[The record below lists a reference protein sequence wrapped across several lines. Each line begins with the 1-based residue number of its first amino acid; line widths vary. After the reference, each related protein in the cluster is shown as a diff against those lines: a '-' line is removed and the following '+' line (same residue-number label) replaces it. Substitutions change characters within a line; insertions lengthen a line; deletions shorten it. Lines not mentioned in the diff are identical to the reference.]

1 MVSHRLILKITFRLK
16 NNWSLTGLLAGAAG
30 AAGLQHQR
38 YWSAAV
44 LVMARLPTAYQTI
57 LYSASSH
64 YTVGGEWLGILGSFS
79 KEKLMEECGI
89 PK

>member
-1 MVSHRLILKITFRLK
+1 MVSHRLILKIPFRLK

-44 LVMARLPTAYQTI
+44 LFYIFFFLT
-57 LYSASSH
+57 YSQP
-64 YTVGGEWLGILGSFS
+64 GPSFIN
-79 KEKLMEECGI
+79 LFV
-89 PK
+89 